1 MNIVSVDSLPSLLAS
16 LAGNPGI
23 ALAILVIA
31 AAVIDVQSYRIPN
44 RLTVGGMLLGL
55 AWNTAAASA
64 PHMGFLLALGGLAAG
79 LALLLPLYA
88 LRVTGAGDVKLMAM
102 VGAFL
107 GLPEILYAVVCT
119 LIAGGVVAVVFALYR
134 RAFRRMAGNVIE
146 IMQSMTFAAL
156 AGYRPTPGLAGRTSI
171 GKVPYGV
178 SIAVG
183 TLAWL
188 AVRQLGYA

>member
-1 MNIVSVDSLPSLLAS
+1 MNTVSVDSLPSLLAG

-134 RAFRRMAGNVIE
+134 RAFRRMTGNVIE

-156 AGYRPTPGLAGRTSI
+156 AGYRPTPGLAGLTSI